1 MATRAERVA
10 AHRARRHKNLV
21 QRTVTIA
28 ESDLNEI
35 AGAGYPE
42 VKSEDK
48 VRAARRS
55 ASSSVTPLHASTSK
69 SDSATPTPERRCRPP
84 LRSSTTSR
92 RTE

>member
-1 MATRAERVA
+1 MATGAERVA

-42 VKSEDK
+42 VKSDDK
-48 VRAARRS
+48 VRAAEALGLFINDTVACLDVRR
-55 ASSSVTPLHASTSK
+55 
-69 SDSATPTPERRCRPP
+69 
-84 LRSSTTSR
+84 
-92 RTE
+92 